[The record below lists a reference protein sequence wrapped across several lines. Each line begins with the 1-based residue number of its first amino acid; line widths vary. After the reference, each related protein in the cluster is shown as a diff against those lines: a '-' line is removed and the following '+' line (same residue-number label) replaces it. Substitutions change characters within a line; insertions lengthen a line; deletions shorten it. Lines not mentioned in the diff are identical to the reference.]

1 VTVHVTLFDVFEQ
14 ISAARVILDNSK
26 LDLTY
31 EVTEKVWVDDPIPP
45 APVVPA
51 PAAIILGSLGTGLVG
66 WLRRRGTV

>member
-1 VTVHVTLFDVFEQ
+1 VY
-14 ISAARVILDNSK
+14 K
-26 LDLTY
+26 
-31 EVTEKVWVDDPIPP
+31 VTERKFVPDP

>member
-1 VTVHVTLFDVFEQ
+1 V
-14 ISAARVILDNSK
+14 
-26 LDLTY
+26 Y
-31 EVTEKVWVDDPIPP
+31 EVPERKWVDDPIPP